1 MVEKIRVFIDS
12 FIPDTWPAWLTSV
25 AICAGIAILAVIT
38 YYICIYLLRIVE
50 KVIGRT
56 PTDWDDDLLNQRLL
70 RALSQLAPA
79 LTVNWLL
86 PAIDRKSVV

>member
-12 FIPDTWPAWLTSV
+12 FTPDTWPAWLTSV

-79 LTVNWLL
+79 LRYTTLHFRPL
-86 PAIDRKSVV
+86 FSAL